1 MNFVVGQ
8 KILVIDSCD
17 GKKYPCKVVKVD
29 DETHVIRVHFIDWN
43 STYDEE
49 LPMDSN
55 CIHMDNEESDEEA
68 EDSFQDAS
76 ASDNSIGSTIGRL
89 LRTVDGDSKK
99 VVSTYDIRLSFEEN
113 VKNFLSFKVPQLEK
127 CASALSV
134 KIIGD
139 DGKKLYNKGPLTR
152 KIVMKIKAHLPREC
166 GHCNQIY
173 SADLGAPQLF
183 SCCSC
188 MAPSHNCEDISKLHE
203 ILPSVYPKGL
213 VWMCEV
219 CLNDA
224 HVGQNPT
231 TIAGPSKM
239 SSTDQNEQVPKGETK
254 KTTDNDVE
262 MVENTNTAKRALCKY
277 YIYKKC
283 RYGSKGDQCPFEH
296 PKKCFKYTQH
306 GTGSG
311 RGCRKGKNAI
321 FSIPLSV
328 RVL

>member
-1 MNFVVGQ
+1 
-8 KILVIDSCD
+8 
-17 GKKYPCKVVKVD
+17 
-29 DETHVIRVHFIDWN
+29 
-43 STYDEE
+43 
-49 LPMDSN
+49 
-55 CIHMDNEESDEEA
+55 
-68 EDSFQDAS
+68 
-76 ASDNSIGSTIGRL
+76 
-89 LRTVDGDSKK
+89 
-99 VVSTYDIRLSFEEN
+99 
-113 VKNFLSFKVPQLEK
+113 
-127 CASALSV
+127 
-134 KIIGD
+134 
-139 DGKKLYNKGPLTR
+139 
-152 KIVMKIKAHLPREC
+152 MKIKAHLPREC

-173 SADLGAPQLF
+173 SIDLGAPQLF

-239 SSTDQNEQVPKGETK
+239 ASTDQNEQVPKGEIK

-262 MVENTNTAKRALCKY
+262 MVENTNTPKRALCKY

-311 RGCRKGKNAI
+311 RGFRKGKECNFFHPPLCKSALKDGTCNKEKCHFHHIKGTKFRKSQDDIGEAI
-321 FSIPLSV
+321 YSLPRSET
-328 RVL
+328 R